1 MANATV
7 FYAFFVR
14 DVGGWWAIKR
24 IEDNKEMAIRML
36 EKWKRA
42 KGCEH
47 IEVLEL
53 PGGRLVYE
61 WTAEAPPKLHAKE

>member
-1 MANATV
+1 MRNTV

-14 DVGGWWAIKR
+14 DVGGWWTIKG
-24 IEDNKEMAIRML
+24 IGEDKEMAIRML
-36 EKWKRA
+36 ERWKHS

-61 WTAEAPPKLHAKE
+61 WTAEQSPAKE

>member
-1 MANATV
+1 MPTKV

-14 DVGGWWAIKR
+14 DVGGSWTLKGID
-24 IEDNKEMAIRML
+24 ENKEVVICML

-42 KGCEH
+42 QGCEH

-53 PGGRLVYE
+53 PGGRMVYE
-61 WTAEAPPKLHAKE
+61 WTAEAPQRSEP

>member
-1 MANATV
+1 MPKTT

-14 DVGGWWAIKR
+14 DMGGWWTVKGIYDDS
-24 IEDNKEMAIRML
+24 EEAIRML

-53 PGGRLVYE
+53 PGGRMVYE
-61 WTAEAPPKLHAKE
+61 WTAEPPSPQT

>member
-1 MANATV
+1 MSTAI

-14 DVGGWWAIKR
+14 DVGGWWAIKG
-24 IEDNKEMAIRML
+24 INEDKEEALRML

-53 PGGRLVYE
+53 PGGRRIYE
-61 WTAEAPPKLHAKE
+61 WTAEPLPVKE

>member
-1 MANATV
+1 MPNTV

-14 DVGGWWAIKR
+14 DVGGWWTIKG
-24 IEDNKEMAIRML
+24 ITDDKEVTIRTL
-36 EKWKRA
+36 ETWKRS

-61 WTAEAPPKLHAKE
+61 WTAEPHPAKE

>member
-1 MANATV
+1 MPITI
-7 FYAFFVR
+7 FYAFFTR
-14 DVGGWWAIKR
+14 DVGGWWTIR
-24 IEDNKEMAIRML
+24 GIETDKEAVLGML

-53 PGGRLVYE
+53 PGGRLAYE
-61 WTAEAPPKLHAKE
+61 WTKE